1 MRSRSEKGIAMRKF
15 KIVRLAAPIALLVL
29 LGACS
34 PEVGSEAWCED
45 MKQKAK
51 GDWTANEAADFAKHC
66 LLG

>member
-1 MRSRSEKGIAMRKF
+1 MQSGPAEGF
-15 KIVRLAAPIALLVL
+15 IVIFNNFVRFVAVAGLAAAI
-29 LGACS
+29 GACS
-34 PEVGSEAWCED
+34 PEVGSKEWCGD